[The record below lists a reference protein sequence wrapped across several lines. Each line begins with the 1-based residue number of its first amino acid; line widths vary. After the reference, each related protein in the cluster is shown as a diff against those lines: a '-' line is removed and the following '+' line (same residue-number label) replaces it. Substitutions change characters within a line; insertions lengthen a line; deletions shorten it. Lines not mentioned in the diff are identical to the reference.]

1 MLDRV
6 IETDEPIDKPTDT
19 FHDIHDV
26 IEKLE
31 DNLLGHSHSH
41 SSTSISSVSNPT
53 LGELL
58 EMEIT

>member
-6 IETDEPIDKPTDT
+6 IEADEPIDGPTDT

-31 DNLLGHSHSH
+31 DNLLGHSHS
-41 SSTSISSVSNPT
+41 STSINSVSNPT

-58 EMEIT
+58 QMEIT